1 MADAQAEAKAEEEAA
16 AKLEADAA
24 QKGEAEKAA
33 ATKAATEQA
42 EKVAAEKKA
51 EAEKKVAAKKAEAE
65 KKAAAEKAEADKK
78 AAAEKAEADKKAS
91 KEKKLLAKAEE
102 MAADPEEAKFPT
114 DWIKNDVKF
123 NVDETHNNREDAV
136 EAAVRPQ
143 ATWKTSTEGWFLQ
156 TKAFLLR
163 RWGQNA
169 PGPA

>member
-1 MADAQAEAKAEEEAA
+1 MADAQMEAKAEEEAA

-24 QKGEAEKAA
+24 EKADAEKAETAKVEKAA
-33 ATKAATEQA
+33 AD
-42 EKVAAEKKA
+42 
-51 EAEKKVAAKKAEAE
+51 KKAEAE

-78 AAAEKAEADKKAS
+78 AAAKKAESDKKAS
-91 KEKKLLAKAEE
+91 KEKKLLAKADE

-136 EAAVRPQ
+136 EAAVRQQ

-163 RWGQNA
+163 RWGQNQ

>member
-16 AKLEADAA
+16 AKLEAEAA
-24 QKGEAEKAA
+24 SKGEAEKADA
-33 ATKAATEQA
+33 EKAATEQA
-42 EKVAAEKKA
+42 
-51 EAEKKVAAKKAEAE
+51 KKVAADKKAEAE
-65 KKAAAEKAEADKK
+65 KKAAAKKAEADKK
-78 AAAEKAEADKKAS
+78 NS
-91 KEKKLLAKAEE
+91 KEKKLLAKADE

-123 NVDETHNNREDAV
+123 NVDDNTRNHNREDAV
-136 EAAVRPQ
+136 EAAVRQQ

-163 RWGQNA
+163 RWGNNA

>member
-16 AKLEADAA
+16 AKLEAEAA
-24 QKGEAEKAA
+24 SKGEAEKADA
-33 ATKAATEQA
+33 EKAATEQA
-42 EKVAAEKKA
+42 
-51 EAEKKVAAKKAEAE
+51 KKVAADKKAEAE
-65 KKAAAEKAEADKK
+65 KKAAAKKAEADKK
-78 AAAEKAEADKKAS
+78 AAAEKAEADKKAAPQ
-91 KEKKLLAKAEE
+91 KKLLAKAEA

-123 NVDETHNNREDAV
+123 DVDQTHSNREDAV
-136 EAAVRPQ
+136 EQAVRQQ

>member
-16 AKLEADAA
+16 AKME
-24 QKGEAEKAA
+24 
-33 ATKAATEQA
+33 
-42 EKVAAEKKA
+42 A
-51 EAEKKVAAKKAEAE
+51 EAEKKAAAEKAEADKKKAEADKKAAAKKAEADKKAAAKKAEAE

-78 AAAEKAEADKKAS
+78 AAPQ
-91 KEKKLLAKAEE
+91 KKLLAKAEA

-123 NVDETHNNREDAV
+123 DVDQTHSNREDAV
-136 EAAVRPQ
+136 EQAVRQQ

>member
-1 MADAQAEAKAEEEAA
+1 MHNAARVRVAAAEAAEDVQEKAEDAAENEAVEAAEAESKAIADAQAEA
-16 AKLEADAA
+16 
-24 QKGEAEKAA
+24 
-33 ATKAATEQA
+33 
-42 EKVAAEKKA
+42 
-51 EAEKKVAAKKAEAE
+51 EAEKKPAAKKAEAE
-65 KKAAAEKAEADKK
+65 KKAAAEKAEAEKK
-78 AAAEKAEADKKAS
+78 AAP
-91 KEKKLLAKAEE
+91 EKKLLAKAEA

-123 NVDETHNNREDAV
+123 DVDQTHSNREDAV
-136 EAAVRPQ
+136 EQAVRQQ

>member
-1 MADAQAEAKAEEEAA
+1 MHNAARVRVAAAEAAEDVQEKAEDAAESKAVADAQAEAKAEEEAA
-16 AKLEADAA
+16 EKLEA
-24 QKGEAEKAA
+24 
-33 ATKAATEQA
+33 
-42 EKVAAEKKA
+42 AAEKKG
-51 EAEKKVAAKKAEAE
+51 ED

-78 AAAEKAEADKKAS
+78 AAPQ
-91 KEKKLLAKAEE
+91 KKLLAKAEA

-123 NVDETHNNREDAV
+123 DVDQTHSNREDAV
-136 EAAVRPQ
+136 EQAVRQQ